1 MESKKEEE
9 YIYGEFTNGE
19 DLETENKTCSLNSS
33 DLKFTLN
40 AAENY
45 CKTNSFEDFNILV
58 HKNLKKKLKH
68 YCPKYWAG
76 FINGGVLTGKL
87 TLGVDDWGIIRGI
100 PYIGDLPYEDLKDK
114 IKKYLNLYLQ
124 NEKNIKIN
132 YEEYVEIK
140 FVKLKYN
147 ESEPEI
153 KKYYKQQHP
162 EFLRYLEKKKEYDEK
177 IRVIREEFENWKVR
191 YSFIQ
196 QKLVNL
202 LNNSESRILIL
213 DFMKTYEP
221 EEHLLTVSGYN
232 YKNLEQ
238 DRNFV
243 VKLLESEHKFSS
255 LTGNESREFFVDRLN
270 PYCWAYEWKEHKC
283 KELMLDRPSPSKILF
298 PEVNTPFNLINSVV
312 NMIPYWM
319 ANNENMNLYLIHIVF
334 RFDKLEIDKSI
345 KWSYYNK
352 KWIYSRR
359 ILLPNGEPANMPY
372 DV

>member
-1 MESKKEEE
+1 MDSWQEEE
-9 YIYGEFTNGE
+9 YIYGEFTNNE

-33 DLKFTLN
+33 DLKFTLE

-45 CKTNSFEDFNILV
+45 CSTNSFEDFNIIV
-58 HKNLKKKLKH
+58 KKNLKKKLKH

-76 FINGGVLTGKL
+76 FANGGVINGKL

-100 PYIGDLPYEDLKDK
+100 PYIGELPYEDLKDK
-114 IKKYLNLYLQ
+114 IKKYLNLYLR

-132 YEEYVEIK
+132 YEEFVEIK
-140 FVKLKYN
+140 FIKLRYN
-147 ESEPEI
+147 ELEVE
-153 KKYYKQQHP
+153 KYYKQQHP

-177 IRVIREEFENWKVR
+177 IRVIREEFENWKIR

-213 DFMKTYEP
+213 NFMRTYVP
-221 EEHLLTVSGYN
+221 EVHILTISGYN
-232 YKNLEQ
+232 NINLEE

-243 VKLLESEHKFSS
+243 VKLLESDYKFKP
-255 LTGNESREFFVDRLN
+255 LTGNESREFFVDRKN
-270 PYCWAYEWKEHKC
+270 PYCWAYEWKEYKC
-283 KELMLDRPSPSKILF
+283 KELMLLRPSPSRILF

-319 ANNENMNLYLIHIVF
+319 ANNENINLYLLQLNF
-334 RFDKLEIDKSI
+334 KFDKVEIDKSFR
-345 KWSYYNK
+345 WRYYNK

-359 ILLPNGEPANMPY
+359 ILLQNGEPANMPY
-372 DV
+372 DF

>member
-1 MESKKEEE
+1 MNTIEEE
-9 YIYGEFTNGE
+9 YIYGEFTQNE
-19 DLETENKTCSLNSS
+19 DLEIENKTCSLNSS
-33 DLKFTLN
+33 ELKFSI
-40 AAENY
+40 EEVEKY
-45 CKTNSFEDFNILV
+45 CRTNSFEDFNTLV
-58 HKNLKKKLKH
+58 KKNLKKKLKH
-68 YCPKYWAG
+68 YCPKYWTG
-76 FINGGVLTGKL
+76 FINGGIINGKL

-100 PYIGDLPYEDLKDK
+100 PYVGELPYEEIKCK
-114 IKKYLNLYLQ
+114 IIKYLNLYLN

-132 YEEYVEIK
+132 YEEVVEIK
-140 FVKLKYN
+140 FVKLKYY
-147 ESEPEI
+147 ESEPE
-153 KKYYKQQHP
+153 KYYKQQHP
-162 EFLRYLEKKKEYDEK
+162 EFLKYIEKKKEYDDK
-177 IRVIREEFENWKVR
+177 IKIIREEFENWKIR

-213 DFMKTYEP
+213 DFMKTYTPDEN
-221 EEHLLTVSGYN
+221 LLTLSGYN
-232 YKNLEQ
+232 YDNLEK

-243 VKLLESEHKFSS
+243 IKLLESDYKFQS
-255 LTGNESREFFVDRLN
+255 LTGNESREFFIDRKN
-270 PYCWAYEWKEHKC
+270 PYCWAYEWKEFKC
-283 KELMLDRPSPSKILF
+283 KELMLLRPSPSKILF

-319 ANNENMNLYLIHIVF
+319 ANNENINLYLIQLNFI
-334 RFDKLEIDKSI
+334 FDRVEIDKSI

>member
-1 MESKKEEE
+1 MYYKKEEE

-33 DLKFTLN
+33 DLKFTLE

-45 CKTNSFEDFNILV
+45 CRTNSFEDFNVLV
-58 HKNLKKKLKH
+58 KKNLKKKLKH

-76 FINGGVLTGKL
+76 FINGGVSIGKL

-100 PYIGDLPYEDLKDK
+100 PYIGELPYEDLKDK
-114 IKKYLNLYLQ
+114 IKKYLNLYLE
-124 NEKNIKIN
+124 NEKKIKIN
-132 YEEYVEIK
+132 YEEYH
-140 FVKLKYN
+140 
-147 ESEPEI
+147 
-153 KKYYKQQHP
+153 KQQHP

-177 IRVIREEFENWKVR
+177 IRVIREDFENWKVR

-213 DFMKTYEP
+213 DFMRTFVP
-221 EEHLLTVSGYN
+221 EEY
-232 YKNLEQ
+232 YENLEE
-238 DRNFV
+238 DRKFV
-243 VKLLESEHKFSS
+243 IKLLESEHKFKPLS
-255 LTGNESREFFVDRLN
+255 GDEPREFFVDRKN
-270 PYCWAYEWKEHKC
+270 PYCWAYEWKEYKC
-283 KELMLDRPSPSKILF
+283 KELMLYRPSPSRILF
-298 PEVNTPFNLINSVV
+298 PELNTPFNLINSVV

-319 ANNENMNLYLIHIVF
+319 ANNENMNLYLIQLGF
-334 RFDKLEIDKSI
+334 RFDRLEIDRSI
-345 KWSYYNK
+345 RWSYYNK

-372 DV
+372 DA

>member
-1 MESKKEEE
+1 MNSKSQEE
-9 YIYGEFTNGE
+9 YIYGEFTNNE

-33 DLKFTLN
+33 DLKFTIET
-40 AAENY
+40 AENY
-45 CKTNSFEDFNILV
+45 CRTSSFQDFNVLV
-58 HKNLKKKLKH
+58 EKNLKKKLKH
-68 YCPKYWAG
+68 YCPKYWTG
-76 FINGGVLTGKL
+76 FINGGVINGKL

-100 PYIGDLPYEDLKDK
+100 PYIGELPYKDLKDK
-114 IKKYLNLYLQ
+114 IKKYLNLYLK

-147 ESEPEI
+147 EPEVG
-153 KKYYKQQHP
+153 KYYQQQHP

-213 DFMKTYEP
+213 DFMRTFVP
-221 EEHLLTVSGYN
+221 EEFYE
-232 YKNLEQ
+232 NLEE
-238 DRNFV
+238 DRKFV
-243 VKLLESEHKFSS
+243 IKLLESEHKFQP
-255 LTGNESREFFVDRLN
+255 LTGDESREFFVDRKN
-270 PYCWAYEWKEHKC
+270 PYCWAYEWKEYKC
-283 KELMLDRPSPSKILF
+283 KELMLYRPSPSRILF
-298 PEVNTPFNLINSVV
+298 PELNTPFNLINSVV

-319 ANNENMNLYLIHIVF
+319 ANNHNMNLYLIQLGF
-334 RFDKLEIDKSI
+334 RFDRLEIDRSI
-345 KWSYYNK
+345 RWSYYNK

-372 DV
+372 DM